1 MTAATEGPSGTNGFW
16 LFSGEGYGL
25 YRTRQEILWLSML
38 GQVAVVGL
46 LVYLISCVAPG
57 SPGVDGIRPLMKE
70 LPLIFSGHGGGG
82 GGNFEKTPAS
92 HGALPR
98 ESLNDQLAPPTVIV
112 PKEMPRLP
120 VEATVMVAPDVPLP
134 HGGQL
139 GDPMSQISS
148 VLSSG
153 PGGPGGLLRWGGT
166 IRGTGLRTGSTRR
179 SSRHG
184 GRHRAATDLQP
195 GAYLLGRG
203 AQIKDAGIGD
213 SNPRGWRGRAHV

>member
-38 GQVAVVGL
+38 GQAAVVGL

-70 LPLIFSGHGGGG
+70 LPLIFPGHGGGG

-139 GDPMSQISS
+139 GDPC
-148 VLSSG
+148 
-153 PGGPGGLLRWGGT
+153 
-166 IRGTGLRTGSTRR
+166 RR
-179 SSRHG
+179 SRACFQT
-184 GRHRAATDLQP
+184 GRAGPAGSARAAAVGWDH
-195 GAYLLGRG
+195 
-203 AQIKDAGIGD
+203 
-213 SNPRGWRGRAHV
+213 PRDRASDREHAAFIPSWRASPCRD